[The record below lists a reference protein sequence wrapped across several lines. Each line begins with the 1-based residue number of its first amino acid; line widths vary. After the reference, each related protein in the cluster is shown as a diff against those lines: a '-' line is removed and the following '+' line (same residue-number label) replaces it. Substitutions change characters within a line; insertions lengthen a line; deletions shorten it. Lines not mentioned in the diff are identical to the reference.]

1 MSEKTDWIDQSEV
14 LMLEFAAR
22 TGLTTENKPTRYLW
36 TDAFAVCNFLGL
48 ARVTKKKEYLKLAL
62 RLIDQVHETLGRHRK
77 DDPRTGWISGLDEK
91 EGRKHPTLGGLR
103 IGKKMPERREDE
115 SFNHNL
121 EWERDGQ
128 YFHYLT
134 KWMHALDCTARQTG
148 EKKYAAWSLELA
160 HTAREAFVYPTP
172 SGSIGM
178 YWKMSID
185 LSRPLVPSMG
195 QHDPLDGYV
204 TLRQLQGTAA
214 AMSIKQNQAGLVK
227 NLTEDLEVFST
238 MTQDGNWGTT
248 DPLGLGG
255 LLMDSVRLR
264 QIQPQ
269 KPKDREL
276 LDHMLQ
282 PAQSGIRAW
291 AESGYLEQ
299 PPSQRLAFRELGLAI
314 GLHALE
320 WRDKNQNGLP
330 DNGEKH
336 SSFYSL
342 GKKIAE
348 LWLDPDIR
356 VVSIWQEHEDINAVM
371 LAAAL
376 HPQGFVELTI

>member
-1 MSEKTDWIDQSEV
+1 MSKRENRIDQSEV

-22 TGLTTENKPTRYLW
+22 TGLTTDNKPTRYLW

-48 ARVTKKKEYLKLAL
+48 ARVTKKKEYLNLAL

-77 DDPRTGWISGLDEK
+77 DDSRNGWISGLDEE
-91 EGRKHPTLGGLR
+91 EGLKHPTLGGLR

-148 EKKYAAWSLELA
+148 EKKYAVWAIELA
-160 HTAREAFVYPTP
+160 HTAREAFVFPRP

-204 TLRQLQGTAA
+204 TLRQLQGAAA
-214 AMSIKQNQAGLVK
+214 AMSMKQNQDGLVK
-227 NLTEDLEVFST
+227 TLADDLEVFSA
-238 MTQDGNWGTT
+238 MTQKGKWGTT

-255 LLMDSVRLR
+255 LLIDSVRFL
-264 QIQPQ
+264 QIRPQ
-269 KPKDREL
+269 KPEDREQL
-276 LDHMLQ
+276 NDMLQ
-282 PAQSGIRAW
+282 PAEAGIRAW

-320 WRDKNQNGLP
+320 WRENL
-330 DNGEKH
+330 DNDFPA
-336 SSFYSL
+336 S
-342 GKKIAE
+342 GKKLASFFPLEEKITA

-356 VVSIWQEHEDINAVM
+356 EVSIWQEHEDINAVM

-376 HPQGFVELTI
+376 HPQGFVELTT